1 MTTMKRR
8 AAKPVPPHVPEEQD
22 SVRQR
27 VLGAA
32 FSSFL
37 EKGYARTSMLEIA
50 SRARISK
57 RDLYAMCNGKPAMLK
72 ELVSERARRMRLP
85 LDLPAVRDRKQLAVA
100 LTAFGVAIMQGICS
114 RPVLVLQRLA
124 VAVAE
129 DEPEVA
135 QTFDGAGRKVNRAAL
150 RRFLAQAQDRMVL
163 GPGDPAA
170 MVEDFFALLWGD
182 LLVELLLG
190 VATPPSERELKQKAG
205 RATAKFLKLYP

>member
-1 MTTMKRR
+1 MKRR
-8 AAKPVPPHVPEEQD
+8 AAKPLAPQVPEEQE

-37 EKGYARTSMLEIA
+37 EKGYARTSMLDVA
-50 SRARISK
+50 NRARISK
-57 RDLYAMCNGKPAMLK
+57 RDLYAMCAGKPAMLR

-85 LDLPAVRDRKQLAVA
+85 LDLPAVSDRKQLVAA

-124 VAVAE
+124 IAVAE
-129 DEPEVA
+129 DEPDVA

-150 RRFLAQAQDRMVL
+150 RRFLAQAQDRKVL

-190 VATPPSERELKQKAG
+190 VATPPSERELKQKAR

>member
-85 LDLPAVRDRKQLAVA
+85 LDLPAVRDRKQLAAA

>member
-1 MTTMKRR
+1 MKRR
-8 AAKPVPPHVPEEQD
+8 AAKPLAPQVPEEQE

-37 EKGYARTSMLEIA
+37 EKGYARTSMLDVA
-50 SRARISK
+50 NRARISK
-57 RDLYAMCNGKPAMLK
+57 RDLYAMCAGKPAMLR

-85 LDLPAVRDRKQLAVA
+85 LDLPAVSDRKQLVAA

-124 VAVAE
+124 IAVAE
-129 DEPEVA
+129 DEPDVA

-150 RRFLAQAQDRMVL
+150 RRFLAQAQDRKVL

>member
-1 MTTMKRR
+1 MKRR
-8 AAKPVPPHVPEEQD
+8 ADKPLAPQLPEEQE

-85 LDLPAVRDRKQLAVA
+85 LDLPAVRDRKQLAAA

-150 RRFLAQAQDRMVL
+150 RRFLAQAQDREVL

-182 LLVELLLG
+182 LLVELLMG

>member
-1 MTTMKRR
+1 MKRR

-85 LDLPAVRDRKQLAVA
+85 LDLPAVRDRKQLAAA